1 LSSYRRYCLIK
12 RISVKKIVYPLS
24 LLFLLF
30 SGVSCLKD
38 STACSPNSPASE
50 TNQMNAYC
58 AGNGITP
65 TIHPTGLFYQII
77 NPGSGPT
84 ASANSTIFI
93 TYVGKLEDG
102 TVFDQQANS
111 ALTGWPLN
119 QLIEGW
125 RIGIPL
131 IQKGGQIKLV
141 VPSSM
146 AYGCSG
152 YGTIPGDAILFFDIT
167 LVNVQ

>member
-1 LSSYRRYCLIK
+1 MPI
-12 RISVKKIVYPLS
+12 S
-24 LLFLLF
+24 LLFLVF
-30 SGVSCLKD
+30 SGLSCLKD
-38 STACSPNSPASE
+38 GTAACTPKTPASE
-50 TNQMNAYC
+50 AAQMEAYC
-58 AGNGITP
+58 AGNGITR
-65 TIHPTGLFYQII
+65 TIHPTGLFYQIM

-84 ASANSTIFI
+84 ASANSTIQI
-93 TYVGKLEDG
+93 TYVGKLVDG
-102 TVFDQQANS
+102 TVFDSQSNAS
-111 ALTGWPLN
+111 LTGWPLN

-125 RIGIPL
+125 RVGIPL

-152 YGTIPGDAILFFDIT
+152 YGTIPGNAILFFDIT

>member
-1 LSSYRRYCLIK
+1 MKKVALYFSLIC
-12 RISVKKIVYPLS
+12 
-24 LLFLLF
+24 LLF
-30 SGVSCLKD
+30 SSVSCLKET
-38 STACSPNSPASE
+38 TACTPKTPSSE
-50 TNQMNAYC
+50 AAQMQAYA

-65 TIHPTGLFYQII
+65 TVHSSGLMYQII
-77 NPGSGPT
+77 NPGSGAT

-93 TYVGKLEDG
+93 TYTGKLTDG
-102 TVFDQQANS
+102 TVFDQQTNS
-111 ALTGWPLN
+111 SQTGWPLN

-131 IQKGGQIKLV
+131 IQKGGQIKLI

-152 YGTIPGDAILFFDIT
+152 YGSIPGNSILYFDIT